1 MRKSLFARDQNAEAA
16 GEKINVYQNPTIPDR
31 VFQIHLV
38 KKATETGHPLS
49 GAQFKHI
56 RPDGSEKILTTDEK
70 GTLKVMPLS
79 QGTHKLK
86 EVKAQKNG
94 IGQIIMN

>member
-1 MRKSLFARDQNAEAA
+1 MYIRTLRYRTGFPDSF
-16 GEKINVYQNPTIPDR
+16 GE
-31 VFQIHLV
+31 
-38 KKATETGHPLS
+38 KATETGHPLS

-79 QGTHKLK
+79 HGIHKLK
-86 EVKAQKNG
+86 EVKAPDGYRTNNNELIFQVDESGKQKFYLR
-94 IGQIIMN
+94 